1 MGVFFGFYLATCL
14 RRSILNCKNNFSC
27 CSSSKESIYDSYDSK
42 QESKSLLVDE
52 NINIY
57 KDVEPTKNLVFI
69 GVMTAQKYLDTR
81 AKSVFKT
88 WGKSIPGKMSFF
100 SRSGSSSTVVDLPL
114 VSLPGVD
121 DSYPPQKK
129 SFMMLKF
136 MHDNYLDKFEWFM
149 RVDDDVYIKPDK
161 LENIL
166 RSLNSSVPQFIGQAG
181 MGNKDEFGLLS
192 LDYDENFCMGGPGII
207 LSRETLRMVV
217 PHISYC
223 LKNLYSTHED
233 VEIGRCIRKFAN
245 ISCTWSYEVKIKRR
259 FSYFW
264 QSKLKYQ
271 RITPSHIKLS
281 FKYIFL

>member
-1 MGVFFGFYLATCL
+1 MATSL
-14 RRSILNCKNNFSC
+14 RKSILNCKNNFSC
-27 CSSSKESIYDSYDSK
+27 CSSSKSGLYEDIEGKKDG
-42 QESKSLLVDE
+42 QGQDE

-57 KDVEPTKNLVFI
+57 KDIEPTKNLVFI

-88 WGKSIPGKMSFF
+88 WGKKIPGRMSFF
-100 SRSGSSSTVVDLPL
+100 SRSGSSSTVADLPL

-121 DSYPPQKK
+121 DWYPPQKN
-129 SFMMLKF
+129 FFILLKF
-136 MHDNYLDKFEWFM
+136 ILDNYLDKFEWFM

-161 LENIL
+161 LEFFL
-166 RSLNSSVPQFIGQAG
+166 RSLNSSIPQFIGQAG

-245 ISCTWSYEVKIKRR
+245 ISCTWSYEVRVL
-259 FSYFW
+259 YF
-264 QSKLKYQ
+264 
-271 RITPSHIKLS
+271 
-281 FKYIFL
+281 